1 MPTWLIIPAN
11 IDFSA
16 FHRLNRLSQN
26 HWWHRTLFVAC
37 ESFPWRRGCRCST
50 LTDFVH
56 LLRVWELFFDCPPLP
71 LSVLLLSFFVHIVSA
86 ASSPRH
92 FSSAAIV
99 LLKPNS
105 TFLSAFIS
113 HWPIVLISCLPDTAD
128 HHLWAGNSG
137 QGHGGKRSGP
147 DWNSDGHHHHRRQ
160 EWPRAWVH
168 TPAGEGSC
176 LVCLVSSFGWSVF
189 CVVSVDDAIE
199 YLNISFK
206 MFCFTS
212 FK

>member
-11 IDFSA
+11 IDFSV

-26 HWWHRTLFVAC
+26 HWWRRTLFVAC
-37 ESFPWRRGCRCST
+37 EFP
-50 LTDFVH
+50 LTS
-56 LLRVWELFFDCPPLP
+56 R
-71 LSVLLLSFFVHIVSA
+71 LLLLDLDWFCTFTESVRAFLRLPTYTSLSFTSLLFSVHIVSA

-92 FSSAAIV
+92 FSSAAPA

-113 HWPIVLISCLPDTAD
+113 HWPIVLISCLPDAAD

-168 TPAGEGSC
+168 TPTGEGQVFG
-176 LVCLVSSFGWSVF
+176 LFGLLFWLVSVLCGVCGWRYWVF
-189 CVVSVDDAIE
+189 EHFFQNV
-199 YLNISFK
+199 LFHQ
-206 MFCFTS
+206 F
-212 FK
+212 